1 MKRTLVVLA
10 TLAVLLTVACATTT
24 PPTTAG
30 LVTGVDGSSITV
42 TANGAP
48 VTYNITRS
56 TNIYAADGV
65 MTKRSYLTQGQRVQ
79 VWANGN
85 QAVRI
90 NIEP

>member
-10 TLAVLLTVACATTT
+10 TLAVLLTAACATTT
-24 PPTTAG
+24 PPTTVG
-30 LVTGVDGSSITV
+30 LVTAVDGSSITV
-42 TANGAP
+42 AANGAP

-65 MTKRSYLTQGQRVQ
+65 MTKRSYLTEGQRVH

-90 NIEP
+90 NIAP

>member
-10 TLAVLLTVACATTT
+10 TLAVLLTVACATTS
-24 PPTTAG
+24 PATATG
-30 LVTGVDGSSITV
+30 LVTAVDGSSITV

-48 VTYNITRS
+48 ATYAITRS

-65 MTKRSYLTQGQRVQ
+65 LTKRSYLTQGQRVQ